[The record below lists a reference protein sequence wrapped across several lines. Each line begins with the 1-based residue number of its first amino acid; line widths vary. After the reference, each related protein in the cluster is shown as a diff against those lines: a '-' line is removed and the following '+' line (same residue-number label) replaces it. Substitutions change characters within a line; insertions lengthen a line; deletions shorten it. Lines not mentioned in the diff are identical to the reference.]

1 MKLKIVLIVLIV
13 LLIIAPIVFA
23 TINVSINLNKPV
35 SDEVAALV
43 DNTSDTA
50 YIQTNLLKEGAEK
63 CLKYQYGF

>member
-23 TINVSINLNKPV
+23 IINVSINLNKPV
-35 SDEVAALV
+35 SDEVIALV
-43 DNTSDTA
+43 DTSDTA
-50 YIQTNLLKEGAEK
+50 YIQTNLMKEGAEK